1 VFVTGTSKGMTS
13 GRDYATVAYAAA
25 TGTQL
30 WVSRYNRHGR
40 SADTAV
46 AIAVS
51 PRGGAVFVTGTS
63 VGGNTGSD
71 FATVAYAART
81 GATLWTK
88 RYDNA
93 HELDGASSVA
103 VSPDGRRVF
112 VTGGSRGRKFG
123 ADFATVAYA
132 AATGAPLWARRYHAP
147 GDRNDTPGKVLVS
160 PRGGGTVVVSG
171 DSSAGGNVSVAYSAV
186 TGRTMWVSRFHQ
198 NGFQQEFLAA
208 DAISPDGRNFY
219 LTGLGFVVPGG
230 EEPATAFT
238 VAAKVATGAQSWV
251 EVIPPTSGTDTFGVS
266 GAVSPDGGTVYVLV
280 AEFTAGSS
288 VADFTTIAFRT

>member
-1 VFVTGTSKGMTS
+1 VTSWS
-13 GRDYATVAYAAA
+13 GPNPASGESSPTYGPPPARRLTWAPGLLE
-25 TGTQL
+25 TGL
-30 WVSRYNRHGR
+30 
-40 SADTAV
+40 
-46 AIAVS
+46 S
-51 PRGGAVFVTGTS
+51 PTRRA
-63 VGGNTGSD
+63 
-71 FATVAYAART
+71 T

-147 GDRNDTPGKVLVS
+147 GDRNDTRGKVLVS
-160 PRGGGTVVVSG
+160 PRSGGTVVVSG

-230 EEPATAFT
+230 EEPATAFFH
-238 VAAKVATGAQSWV
+238 GRR
-251 EVIPPTSGTDTFGVS
+251 EGRHGRPELG
-266 GAVSPDGGTVYVLV
+266 
-280 AEFTAGSS
+280 
-288 VADFTTIAFRT
+288 